1 MDKSTVSGSFDFVL
15 YAFETSRSAA
25 NAGKFVELFI
35 SNPAQPLHFVSTSCG
50 FVLHCLEPKARSR
63 NLAKTTTA
71 FNRTGFSFLLDVA
84 GRDNE

>member
-1 MDKSTVSGSFDFVL
+1 MDQSTVSGSFDFVL

-35 SNPAQPLHFVSTSCG
+35 SNPAQPLHFVSSASR
-50 FVLHCLEPKARSR
+50 FVQYCLEQKPYCR
-63 NLAKTTTA
+63 NLAKA
-71 FNRTGFSFLLDVA
+71 PSASNRVSIPVLLDVA

>member
-15 YAFETSRSAA
+15 YAFETSRAAA

-35 SNPAQPLHFVSTSCG
+35 SNPAQPLHFVSSASR
-50 FVLHCLEPKARSR
+50 FVQYCLEQKPYCR
-63 NLAKTTTA
+63 NLAKA
-71 FNRTGFSFLLDVA
+71 PSASNRVSIPVLLDLA